1 MEVLK
6 AEFSVSK
13 MCKWLGISRAA
24 HYSWLRGRSR
34 REARAVGQRHLLD
47 KIRQAHQASR
57 GTYGSRRILLDL
69 KDGGENVGR
78 HQVATLMREAGLS
91 GVPRKR
97 WKATTDSKHGEEIS
111 PNLLDRNFTV
121 EAPNTVWV
129 GDITYI
135 RTTTGWQY
143 LATVIDLYSRMIV
156 GWALAGHM
164 RSELVEDA
172 LKMAC
177 GRREVKPGLI
187 FHSDRG
193 SQYVSKEFRKLLAKH
208 GMLQSMSR
216 KGNCWDNAVA
226 ESFFSTIKRDKLNEE
241 VWRSTVRLRLVVFEY
256 IEGFYNRT
264 RRHSTLGGISPLAF
278 EKSGCVQTAAKAA

>member
-6 AEFSVSK
+6 ADFSVSE
-13 MCKWLGISRAA
+13 MSRWLGISRSA
-24 HYSWLRGRSR
+24 HYSWLCGRPH
-34 REARAVGQRHLLD
+34 REARAVGQRHLLE

-57 GTYGSRRILLDL
+57 GTYGSRRVLLDL
-69 KDGGENVGR
+69 KDGGECVGR

-135 RTTTGWQY
+135 RTTVGWQY

-193 SQYVSKEFRKLLAKH
+193 SQYASKDFRKLLVKH
-208 GMLQSMSR
+208 GMIQSMSR

-226 ESFFSTIKRDKLNEE
+226 ESFFSTIKRDSLNLE
-241 VWRSTVRLRLVVFEY
+241 VWSSTVRLRVIVFDY
-256 IEGFYNRT
+256 IEGFYNRL
-264 RRHSTLGGISPLAF
+264 RRHSTLGGISPMAF
-278 EKSGCVQTAAKAA
+278 EKLGCIQTAAEAA

>member
-1 MEVLK
+1 MEALK
-6 AEFSVSK
+6 AEWTVSEL
-13 MCKWLGISRAA
+13 CRWLDISRAA
-24 HYSWLRGRSR
+24 HYAWRRSR
-34 REARAVGQRHLLD
+34 PCREARTKVKRQLMD

-69 KDGGENVGR
+69 KDGGEHVGR
-78 HQVATLMREAGLS
+78 HQVAALMREAGLS

-111 PNLLDRNFTV
+111 PNLLDRNFTE
-121 EAPNTVWV
+121 EAPNHAWV

-135 RTTTGWQY
+135 RTTAGWQY

-177 GRREVKPGLI
+177 GRRDVRAGLI

-193 SQYVSKEFRKLLAKH
+193 SQYASKEFRKLLAKH
-208 GMLQSMSR
+208 GIVQSMSR

-226 ESFFSTIKRDKLNEE
+226 ESFFSTIKRDKLNKE
-241 VWRSTVRLRLVVFEY
+241 VWRSTVQLRVVVFDY

-264 RRHSTLGGISPLAF
+264 RRHSTLGNISPLAF
-278 EKSGCVQTAAKAA
+278 ENSGCVQTAAEAA

>member
-1 MEVLK
+1 MQE
-6 AEFSVSK
+6 
-13 MCKWLGISRAA
+13 
-24 HYSWLRGRSR
+24 
-34 REARAVGQRHLLD
+34 

-69 KDGGENVGR
+69 KDGGETVGR
-78 HQVATLMREAGLS
+78 HQVAALMREAGLS

-111 PNLLDRNFTV
+111 PNLLDRNFTSD
-121 EAPNTVWV
+121 APNHAWV

-135 RTTTGWQY
+135 RTTAGWQY

-177 GRREVKPGLI
+177 GRRGVKPGLI

-193 SQYVSKEFRKLLAKH
+193 SQYASKEFRKVLAKH
-208 GMLQSMSR
+208 GIVLSMSR

-226 ESFFSTIKRDKLNEE
+226 ESFFSTIKRDKLNKE
-241 VWRSTVRLRLVVFEY
+241 VWRSTVQLRVVVFDY

-264 RRHSTLGGISPLAF
+264 RRHSTLGNVSPLAF
-278 EKSGCVQTAAKAA
+278 ENSGCIQTAAEAA

>member
-6 AEFSVSK
+6 AEFTVSE
-13 MCKWLGISRAA
+13 MSRWLGISRAA
-24 HYSWLRGRSR
+24 HYAWLRAHPR
-34 REARAVGQRHLLD
+34 REARAKARQRLLD

-69 KDGGENVGR
+69 KDGGELVGR

-111 PNLLDRNFTV
+111 PNRLDRNFTV

-135 RTTTGWQY
+135 RTTAGWQY

-164 RSELVEDA
+164 RSELVEEA

-177 GRREVKPGLI
+177 GRREVKTGLI

-193 SQYVSKEFRKLLAKH
+193 SQYASLGFRKLLTKH
-208 GMLQSMSR
+208 GMIQSMSR

-226 ESFFSTIKRDKLNEE
+226 ESFFSTIKRDKLNQE
-241 VWRSTVRLRLVVFEY
+241 VWSSTVRLRVIVIDY
-256 IEGFYNRT
+256 IEGFYNRI

-278 EKSGCVQTAAKAA
+278 EKSGCVQTAAEAA

>member
-1 MEVLK
+1 MEALK
-6 AEFSVSK
+6 AEFTVSE
-13 MCKWLGISRAA
+13 MSRWLGISRAA
-24 HYSWLRGRSR
+24 HYAWMRARPR
-34 REARAVGQRHLLD
+34 REARAKIKRELQD

-57 GTYGSRRILLDL
+57 GTYGSRRILQDL
-69 KDGGENVGR
+69 KESGEHVGR
-78 HQVATLMREAGLS
+78 HQVATLMREDGLS

-97 WKATTDSKHGEEIS
+97 WKATTDSKHGSEVSE
-111 PNLLDRNFTV
+111 NLLDQNFTAK
-121 EAPNTVWV
+121 EPNQVWV

-135 RTTTGWQY
+135 RTTSGWQY

-156 GWALAGHM
+156 GWALTGHM

-193 SQYVSKEFRKLLAKH
+193 SQYASTGFRKLLAKH
-208 GMLQSMSR
+208 GIVQSMSR

-241 VWRSTVRLRLVVFEY
+241 VWSSVDRLRLVVFDY
-256 IEGFYNRT
+256 IEIFYNRV
-264 RRHSTLGGISPLAF
+264 RRHSTLGGISPQRF
-278 EKSGCVQTAAKAA
+278 EKLGCVQTAAEAV

>member
-6 AEFSVSK
+6 AEFTVSE
-13 MCKWLGISRAA
+13 MCRWLGISRAA
-24 HYSWLRGRSR
+24 HYAWLRGRPR
-34 REARAVGQRHLLD
+34 REVRFGGKRQLLD

-57 GTYGSRRILLDL
+57 GTYGSRRVLLDL
-69 KDGGENVGR
+69 KDGGECLGR

-111 PNLLDRNFTV
+111 PNLLDRNFTA

-135 RTTTGWQY
+135 RTTAGWQY

-156 GWALAGHM
+156 GWAMAGHM

-177 GRREVKPGLI
+177 GRREVKSGLF

-193 SQYVSKEFRKLLAKH
+193 SQYASLGFRKLLAKH
-208 GMLQSMSR
+208 GIVQSMSR

-226 ESFFSTIKRDKLNEE
+226 ESFFSTIKRDSLNQE
-241 VWRSTVRLRLVVFEY
+241 VWSSVGRLRFVVFDY
-256 IEGFYNRT
+256 IEIFYNRL

-278 EKSGCVQTAAKAA
+278 ENSGCVQTAAEAA

>member
-1 MEVLK
+1 MKVLK
-6 AEFSVSK
+6 AEFTVSE
-13 MCKWLGISRAA
+13 MCRWLGISRAA
-24 HYSWLRGRSR
+24 HYAWLRGRPR
-34 REARAVGQRHLLD
+34 QDARSKVKRQLLD

-69 KDGGENVGR
+69 KDDGEHVGR
-78 HQVATLMREAGLS
+78 HKVATLMREAGLS

-111 PNLLDRNFTV
+111 PNLLDRNFTA

-135 RTTTGWQY
+135 RTTAGWQY

-172 LKMAC
+172 VKMAC
-177 GRREVKPGLI
+177 GRREVKLGLI

-193 SQYVSKEFRKLLAKH
+193 SQYASLGFRELLAKH
-208 GMLQSMSR
+208 GIVQSMSR

-226 ESFFSTIKRDKLNEE
+226 ESFFSTIKRDSLNQE
-241 VWRSTVRLRLVVFEY
+241 VWSSVGRLRFVVFDY
-256 IEGFYNRT
+256 IEIFYNRL

-278 EKSGCVQTAAKAA
+278 EKSGCVQTAAEAA

>member
-1 MEVLK
+1 MEALK
-6 AEFSVSK
+6 AEFSFSE
-13 MCKWLGISRAA
+13 MCLWLGLSRSA
-24 HYSWLRGRSR
+24 HYAWQRGQAR
-34 REARAVGQRHLLD
+34 REARAQEKRRLLE

-57 GTYGSRRILLDL
+57 GTYGSRRIWLDL
-69 KDGGENVGR
+69 KASGERVGLR
-78 HQVATLMREAGLS
+78 QVAALMREAGLA
-91 GVPRKR
+91 GTPKKR
-97 WKATTDSKHGEEIS
+97 WKATTDSKHGEEVS
-111 PNLLDRNFTV
+111 PNLLDRNFTA

-164 RSELVEDA
+164 REELVEDA

-177 GRREVKPGLI
+177 GRRDVKAGLI

-193 SQYVSKEFRKLLAKH
+193 SQYASLGFRKLLAKH
-208 GMLQSMSR
+208 GLVQSMSR

-226 ESFFSTIKRDKLNEE
+226 ESFFSTIKRDSLNQE
-241 VWRSTVRLRLVVFEY
+241 VWSSVGRLRLVVFDY
-256 IEGFYNRT
+256 IEFFYNRL

-278 EKSGCVQTAAKAA
+278 EKMGCVQTAAEAA

>member
-6 AEFSVSK
+6 AEFTVSE
-13 MCKWLGISRAA
+13 MSRWLGISRAA
-24 HYSWLRGRSR
+24 HYAWLRGRAG
-34 REARAVGQRHLLD
+34 REARALGHRQLLD
-47 KIRQAHQASR
+47 KIRQAHQASH
-57 GTYGSRRILLDL
+57 GTYGSRRVLQDL
-69 KDGGENVGR
+69 KDGGECVGR

-91 GVPRKR
+91 GVPKKR
-97 WKATTDSKHGEEIS
+97 WKATTDSKHEEVIS

-135 RTTTGWQY
+135 RTTAGWQY

-193 SQYVSKEFRKLLAKH
+193 SQYASKEFRKLMAKH

-256 IEGFYNRT
+256 IEGFYNRV